1 VEAEVALLVE
11 GTLDLE
17 AGQVEVVHLVE
28 EVLDLEAGQV
38 EEVLD
43 LEAGQVEVVLV
54 EVVLTEVHRI
64 RWRSTRS

>member
-11 GTLDLE
+11 GALDLE

-28 EVLDLEAGQV
+28 EVLDLE
-38 EEVLD
+38 
-43 LEAGQVEVVLV
+43 
-54 EVVLTEVHRI
+54 VVLTEVHRI